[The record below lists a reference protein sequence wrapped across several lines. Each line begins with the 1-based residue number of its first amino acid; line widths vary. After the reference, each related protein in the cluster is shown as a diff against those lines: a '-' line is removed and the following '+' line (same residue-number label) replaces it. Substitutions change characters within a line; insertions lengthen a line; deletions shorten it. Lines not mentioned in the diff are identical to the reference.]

1 MEKTAW
7 GGERYLSFYKH
18 HCQIKFWL
26 INLDLPQINIIFI
39 FAASLN
45 KTFQLQAITSSIA

>member
-26 INLDLPQINIIFI
+26 INLDLGQINIIFI